1 MSQSTTAAPMM
12 GPWLTTGLV
21 VGTMIGSGIFM
32 LPVSLAPLGINA
44 VIAWVVSIA
53 GAMSIAFA
61 LARLSSRGGE
71 GGIQSFIEQDFGAL
85 VGFVITWAFWISC
98 WVSNAAVAIAFGAAT
113 SRISPLFGDG
123 TVIILSIAAI
133 AFLTFVNALGVRV
146 SGGLNLLTIAIKL
159 LPLLGVVVLLILS
172 QSAGAPLE
180 PLAEVPLTIGGIATA
195 TSLTLFAMLGFENA
209 TAPVGKVRDPART
222 LPRAILGGTAL
233 VGLVYLLSSSAVLL
247 LLPAE
252 VVANS
257 PAPYADV
264 FAARGG
270 EGLVLL
276 AAFAIAV
283 SAFGSLN
290 CGILVSGELALAM
303 AQRRQ
308 LPAVMSRTVRGNV
321 PVAAQLASSVLS
333 ILLVLANSSRSTA
346 DLFAFT
352 ILLTTSAIL
361 FVYLVGTVAAWRHCP
376 SAPAQA
382 MLVLAVAFIAFAFW
396 GAGFEA
402 NAWSVA
408 LLVLGLPVFALMR
421 RLNSLAAIPPAVG
434 PAAPPESSA

>member
-1 MSQSTTAAPMM
+1 MRQSTTPAPMM

-44 VIAWVVSIA
+44 VVAWLISIA
-53 GAMSIAFA
+53 GALSIAFA
-61 LARLSSRGGE
+61 LARLSRGGGE
-71 GGIQSFIEQDFGAL
+71 GGIQSFIEQDFGP
-85 VGFVITWAFWISC
+85 VIGFVVTWAFWISC

-113 SRISPLFGDG
+113 SRINPMFGDN
-123 TVIILSIAAI
+123 TVIVFSIASI
-133 AFLTFVNALGVRV
+133 SFLTLVNALGVRV

-159 LPLLGVVVLLILS
+159 VPLLGVVVLLVLS
-172 QSAGAPLE
+172 QGGGGTLE
-180 PLAEVPLTIGGIATA
+180 PLAAVPLTIGGVATA

-252 VVANS
+252 AVASS

-264 FAARGG
+264 FGARGG

-290 CGILVSGELALAM
+290 CGILVSGELGYAM

-308 LPAVMSRTVRGNV
+308 LPAVMARTANGNV
-321 PVAAQLASSVLS
+321 PIVAQLVSSALA

-361 FVYLVGTVAAWRHCP
+361 FVYLAGTFAAWRHCP
-376 SAPAQA
+376 SMPARTI
-382 MLVLAVAFIAFAFW
+382 LVLASLFIAFAFW
-396 GAGFEA
+396 GAGFVA

-408 LLVLGLPVFALMR
+408 LLALGLLAYLVMA
-421 RLNSLAAIPPAVG
+421 RLNSSAATPPADARG
-434 PAAPPESSA
+434 APPGSSA

>member
-1 MSQSTTAAPMM
+1 M
-12 GPWLTTGLV
+12 
-21 VGTMIGSGIFM
+21 
-32 LPVSLAPLGINA
+32 
-44 VIAWVVSIA
+44 
-53 GAMSIAFA
+53 
-61 LARLSSRGGE
+61 
-71 GGIQSFIEQDFGAL
+71 
-85 VGFVITWAFWISC
+85 
-98 WVSNAAVAIAFGAAT
+98 
-113 SRISPLFGDG
+113 FGDN
-123 TVIILSIAAI
+123 TVIVLSIAAI
-133 AFLTFVNALGVRV
+133 AFLTLVNAFGVRV

-159 LPLLGVVVLLILS
+159 LPLLGVVLLLVLS
-172 QSAGAPLE
+172 SSSGASLE
-180 PLAEVPLTIGGIATA
+180 PLAAVPLTIGGVATA

-247 LLPAE
+247 LLPADA
-252 VVANS
+252 VANS

-290 CGILVSGELALAM
+290 CGVLVSGELAFAM

-308 LPAVMSRTVRGNV
+308 LPALMARTANGNV
-321 PVAAQLASSVLS
+321 PIVAQVVSAALS

-361 FVYLVGTVAAWRHCP
+361 FVYLAGTVAAWRHCP
-376 SAPAQA
+376 ALAA
-382 MLVLAVAFIAFAFW
+382 RGILVLAGLFIAFAFW
-396 GAGFEA
+396 GAGWVA

-408 LLVLGLPVFALMR
+408 LLAIGVCVYVAMAR
-421 RLNSLAAIPPAVG
+421 INSLRTG
-434 PAAPPESSA
+434 STPAAAAR